1 MNIRKFNRDGVNAF
15 REAIIDQDMIRDR
28 PTDFLKLINEISTSP
43 KFSDELK
50 GEIDLKPFNDR
61 FLFAEYIYN
70 SLTAI
75 SNLIANAPYSKL
87 QDTRII
93 SKRNLE
99 VLEEKFNQTQMMF
112 DRLKDCSIATEMRI
126 QKTKIAL
133 EQVNER
139 LQ

>member
-1 MNIRKFNRDGVNAF
+1 M
-15 REAIIDQDMIRDR
+15 
-28 PTDFLKLINEISTSP
+28 KLHELIAEINFQE
-43 KFSDELK
+43 KQVSDLS
-50 GEIDLKPFNDR
+50 GEEHANLLLDVLEVLMGYVD
-61 FLFAEYIYN
+61 AEVDANPNNFQIQEFYKTRGAIYN

-99 VLEEKFNQTQMMF
+99 MLEEGFYKIQIMF
-112 DRLKDCSIATEMRI
+112 DRLKEGANGTEVRI
-126 QKTKIAL
+126 QKTKSAL

>member
-1 MNIRKFNRDGVNAF
+1 MKLHELIAEINF
-15 REAIIDQDMIRDR
+15 REKQVSDLSGEEHANLLLDVLEVLMAYVDAEVDSN
-28 PTDFLKLINEISTSP
+28 PNDFQIQEFYKTR
-43 KFSDELK
+43 
-50 GEIDLKPFNDR
+50 GT
-61 FLFAEYIYN
+61 IYN

-99 VLEEKFNQTQMMF
+99 MLDEKFNKSQIMF
-112 DRLKDCSIATEMRI
+112 DRLKECSNATELRI
-126 QKTKIAL
+126 QKTKSAL

>member
-1 MNIRKFNRDGVNAF
+1 MVDMKLHELIAEINFQEKQVSDWSGEEHANLLFNVLDILMAYVDAEVELN
-15 REAIIDQDMIRDR
+15 
-28 PTDFLKLINEISTSP
+28 PTDFETQ
-43 KFSDELK
+43 KFYRARTTIEM
-50 GEIDLKPFNDR
+50 
-61 FLFAEYIYN
+61 

-87 QDTRII
+87 QDARII

-126 QKTKIAL
+126 QKTKVAL

>member
-1 MNIRKFNRDGVNAF
+1 MA
-15 REAIIDQDMIRDR
+15 DM
-28 PTDFLKLINEISTSP
+28 KLHELIAEINFQE
-43 KFSDELK
+43 KQVSDLS
-50 GEIDLKPFNDR
+50 GEEHANLLLDVLEVLMGYVD
-61 FLFAEYIYN
+61 AEVDANPNNFQIQEFYKTRGAIYN

-99 VLEEKFNQTQMMF
+99 MLEEGFYKIQIMF
-112 DRLKDCSIATEMRI
+112 DRLKEGANGTEVRI
-126 QKTKIAL
+126 QKTKSAL

>member
-1 MNIRKFNRDGVNAF
+1 MVDMKLHELIAEINFQEKQVSDWSGEEHANLLLNVLDILMAYVDAEIELNSNDFETQKFHRA
-15 REAIIDQDMIRDR
+15 RTTIEM
-28 PTDFLKLINEISTSP
+28 
-43 KFSDELK
+43 
-50 GEIDLKPFNDR
+50 
-61 FLFAEYIYN
+61 

-75 SNLIANAPYSKL
+75 SNLIVNAPYSKL

-93 SKRNLE
+93 SKQNLE
-99 VLEEKFNQTQMMF
+99 VLEEKFTETQIMF

-133 EQVNER
+133 DQVNER

>member
-1 MNIRKFNRDGVNAF
+1 MGHMKLHQLISELNFQQTQVSDWSGEGHANLLLNVLEVLMAYVDAEVDAN
-15 REAIIDQDMIRDR
+15 
-28 PTDFLKLINEISTSP
+28 PNDFQIQEFYKTR
-43 KFSDELK
+43 
-50 GEIDLKPFNDR
+50 G
-61 FLFAEYIYN
+61 AIYN

-112 DRLKDCSIATEMRI
+112 DRLKDCSIGTEMRI
-126 QKTKIAL
+126 QKTKSAL
-133 EQVNER
+133 RQVNER

>member
-1 MNIRKFNRDGVNAF
+1 MA
-15 REAIIDQDMIRDR
+15 DMK
-28 PTDFLKLINEISTSP
+28 LHKLIAEINFQE
-43 KFSDELK
+43 KQVSDLS
-50 GEIDLKPFNDR
+50 GEEHANLLLNVLEILMGYVDAEVDANPNDFQIQEFYKTR
-61 FLFAEYIYN
+61 GAIYN

>member
-1 MNIRKFNRDGVNAF
+1 MV
-15 REAIIDQDMIRDR
+15 DMKLHELIAEINFQEKQVSDLSGEEHANLLLNVLEVLMGYVDAEVDAN
-28 PTDFLKLINEISTSP
+28 PNDFQIQEFYKTR
-43 KFSDELK
+43 
-50 GEIDLKPFNDR
+50 G
-61 FLFAEYIYN
+61 AIYN

-112 DRLKDCSIATEMRI
+112 DRLKDCSISTEMRI
-126 QKTKIAL
+126 QKTKSAL

>member
-1 MNIRKFNRDGVNAF
+1 MV
-15 REAIIDQDMIRDR
+15 DM
-28 PTDFLKLINEISTSP
+28 KLH
-43 KFSDELK
+43 ELIA
-50 GEIDLKPFNDR
+50 EIDFNQKQVLDWSGEEHANL
-61 FLFAEYIYN
+61 LFNVLDILMAYIDAEVELNPNEFETQKFYRARGTIDM

-99 VLEEKFNQTQMMF
+99 VLEGKFNQTQMMF

-126 QKTKIAL
+126 QKTKVAL

>member
-1 MNIRKFNRDGVNAF
+1 MA
-15 REAIIDQDMIRDR
+15 DMKLHELIAEINFQEKQVSDLSGEEHANLLLNVLEVLMGYVDAEVDAN
-28 PTDFLKLINEISTSP
+28 PNDFQIQEFYKTR
-43 KFSDELK
+43 
-50 GEIDLKPFNDR
+50 G
-61 FLFAEYIYN
+61 AIYN

-99 VLEEKFNQTQMMF
+99 VLDEKFNQTQMMF

>member
-1 MNIRKFNRDGVNAF
+1 MKLHELIAEINFQEKQVSDWSGEEHANLLLNVLEVLMGYVDA
-15 REAIIDQDMIRDR
+15 EAHAN
-28 PTDFLKLINEISTSP
+28 PNDFQIQEFYKTR
-43 KFSDELK
+43 
-50 GEIDLKPFNDR
+50 G
-61 FLFAEYIYN
+61 AIYN

-93 SKRNLE
+93 SKGNLE

>member
-1 MNIRKFNRDGVNAF
+1 MVDMKLHELIAEINFQEKEVSDWSGEEHANLLFNVLYILMAYVDAEVEAHPNDFEIQKFYRA
-15 REAIIDQDMIRDR
+15 RATIEM
-28 PTDFLKLINEISTSP
+28 
-43 KFSDELK
+43 
-50 GEIDLKPFNDR
+50 
-61 FLFAEYIYN
+61 

-99 VLEEKFNQTQMMF
+99 MLEEGFYKTQIMF
-112 DRLKDCSIATEMRI
+112 DRLKEGANGTEVRI
-126 QKTKIAL
+126 QKTKSAL
-133 EQVNER
+133 EQINER

>member
-1 MNIRKFNRDGVNAF
+1 MADMKLHELIAEINFQEKQVSDLSGEEHANLLLDVLEVLMGYVDAEVDANPNNFQIQEFYKTRG
-15 REAIIDQDMIRDR
+15 AIY
-28 PTDFLKLINEISTSP
+28 S
-43 KFSDELK
+43 
-50 GEIDLKPFNDR
+50 
-61 FLFAEYIYN
+61 

>member
-1 MNIRKFNRDGVNAF
+1 MA
-15 REAIIDQDMIRDR
+15 DM
-28 PTDFLKLINEISTSP
+28 KLHELIAEINFQE
-43 KFSDELK
+43 KQVSDLS
-50 GEIDLKPFNDR
+50 GEEHANLLLDVLEVLMGYVD
-61 FLFAEYIYN
+61 AEVDANPNNFQIQEFYKTRGAIYN

-99 VLEEKFNQTQMMF
+99 VLEERFYKTQTMF
-112 DRLKDCSIATEMRI
+112 DRLKECSIATEMRI